1 MCIAQYTPFIF
12 SQAYHIV
19 RPSKAPGF
27 SYAWLELISHRVFI
41 AKLLLQTTQQKVQ
54 RIVFITAAW
63 FWYIYPS
70 LYISCTCTIEALLFK
85 ATECGLYCI
94 FQPRGNPCIVTRW
107 IYRYSPVNIQ
117 GNSQIFN
124 SIVQVSWT
132 MPTQGVYRKYTRE
145 YSNNTSGFALGIIRI
160 LPCVFRIHPG

>member
-54 RIVFITAAW
+54 RIVFITVAL
-63 FWYIYPS
+63 FWYMYM
-70 LYISCTCTIEALLFK
+70 YIPIINTYTHHYTSVVHVQCIVYTCTSVEFYF
-85 ATECGLYCI
+85 C
-94 FQPRGNPCIVTRW
+94 F
-107 IYRYSPVNIQ
+107 S
-117 GNSQIFN
+117 
-124 SIVQVSWT
+124 
-132 MPTQGVYRKYTRE
+132 
-145 YSNNTSGFALGIIRI
+145 
-160 LPCVFRIHPG
+160 